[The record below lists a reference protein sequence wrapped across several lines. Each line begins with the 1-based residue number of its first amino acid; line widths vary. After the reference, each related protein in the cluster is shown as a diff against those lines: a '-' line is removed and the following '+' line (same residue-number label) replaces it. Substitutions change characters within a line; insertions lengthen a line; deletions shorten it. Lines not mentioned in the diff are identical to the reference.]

1 MAFDFSALQKYLKKL
16 KSNKV
21 KKSSTNAKNK
31 KIEQEQHHFLP
42 FVSHYNEN
50 TIITKNGELIQVI
63 RVVGYNNSTIL
74 HELSNLRDSI
84 RYALRT
90 YVNSNNIA
98 IWVNTIRRRKN
109 ISPEGEFDN
118 YFTKKIN
125 DFWEEKNSWNK
136 DFINELYISVVIEGF
151 NTSIINFKT
160 FFSSFS
166 YFTTKFT
173 HQKYLENS
181 HQKLSD
187 ICDKIINFLQ
197 DHGAKK
203 LGINEWNDVVYSEI
217 MRFLGKICNLQ
228 EDYYPL
234 VANEICQE
242 ISQNKVIFGGRQ
254 IEVNTSKG
262 KSFSAILSL
271 KEYFDINLRSLDKIL
286 QLPCEFIISQSLDF
300 FADSK
305 NIVQAKKDQYSV
317 LKLSESLDFARV
329 IDLDKYLDFEEEN
342 KKSSPS
348 EDQDED
354 EDQEPS
360 DQTDSTEKKIV
371 FGKIQTTIMIINNT
385 LKNLEE
391 DIKLMAEQF
400 RLLGLP
406 IIREDIFLEH
416 CFWAQLPANFTFLKR
431 QKITPLNYF
440 ATFSA
445 LHSFSSGK
453 LNGNLWGPAIATFR
467 TIMKN
472 PYFFNFHCGKFGN
485 TLVFGNKNSGK
496 RVIANFLL
504 TQAKRINHRLFYF
517 DFNNNNL
524 PFILS
529 LSGES
534 FYIPLPSSRNVS
546 SLEKV
551 LAMNPLFLQDDNTNH
566 RFLSDFLFEVL
577 SLISKHITEQHR
589 IIINQKLDIAIDNKI
604 TDFLQLKDL
613 FQDNQDIWQ
622 AFNNLEITN
631 FYDIFNHR
639 TEINWQNHNLNF
651 NLSEILSD
659 NAMLYFTLQYLLHK
673 IIEIT
678 SEDKVIVVFR
688 DPLQILVN
696 QNIEKIF
703 FKFCNNL
710 QKKGGIVVF
719 VIDDTLNNVQNNLL
733 AKINEISH
741 TKIIGAVNSDALDIA
756 SALNLS
762 EEEAKIIPYIGDQPE
777 KTFLLK
783 NDNDSVF
790 INFELKNYLSILKI
804 LSSSPQEISIIEEI
818 IQQTDLANL
827 PEWLNNFF
835 EIVNILEQENQE
847 SIRQAKKAENIAKA
861 KISKASRYID

>member
-1 MAFDFSALQKYLKKL
+1 MNFDFSALQKYLKKL
-16 KSNKV
+16 KSNKA
-21 KKSSTNAKNK
+21 KKSDTNTKNSK
-31 KIEQEQHHFLP
+31 TEQEQHNFLP
-42 FVSHYNEN
+42 FVSHYNKN

-63 RVVGYNNSTIL
+63 RVVGYNNSSIL

-84 RYALRT
+84 RYALKT
-90 YVNSNNIA
+90 YINSNNIA
-98 IWVNTIRRRKN
+98 VWVTTIRRRKN
-109 ISPEGEFDN
+109 ISPEGEFNN

-125 DFWEEKNSWNK
+125 DFWEEKNNWHN
-136 DFINELYISVVIEGF
+136 DFINELYISIVIEGF
-151 NTSIINFKT
+151 DTSIVNFKT

-181 HQKLSD
+181 HQKLTD

-203 LGINEWNDVVYSEI
+203 LGISEWNDVVYSEI

-234 VANEICQE
+234 SANEICQE
-242 ISQNKVIFGGRQ
+242 ISQNKVVFGGRQ
-254 IEVNTSKG
+254 IEVNSSKG
-262 KSFSAILSL
+262 KSFSAILSI

-305 NIVQAKKDQYSV
+305 NIVQAKKDQYSI
-317 LKLSESLDFARV
+317 LKLSESLDFARA
-329 IDLDKYLDFEEEN
+329 IDLDKYFDFEEEN
-342 KKSSPS
+342 KKPQPQEESDFQSS
-348 EDQDED
+348 DE
-354 EDQEPS
+354 
-360 DQTDSTEKKIV
+360 TEKKIS

-391 DIKLMAEQF
+391 DIKLVAEQF

-453 LNGNLWGPAIATFR
+453 LHGNLWGPAIATFR

-472 PYFFNFHCGKFGN
+472 PYFFNFHYGNFGT
-485 TLVFGNKNSGK
+485 TLIFGNKDSGK
-496 RVIANFLL
+496 RALTNFLL

-517 DFNNNNL
+517 DFSNSNL
-524 PFILS
+524 PFILA
-529 LSGES
+529 LLGES
-534 FYIPLPSSRNVS
+534 FYVPLPSKRNIS
-546 SLEKV
+546 SLEKK
-551 LAMNPLFLQDDNTNH
+551 LAINPLFLEDNNTNH
-566 RFLSDFLFEVL
+566 RFLADFLFEVL
-577 SLISKHITEQHR
+577 SASSKHITEQHKM
-589 IIINQKLDIAIDNKI
+589 IINQKLDIAIDSKI

-613 FQDNQDIWQ
+613 FQEEQDIWQ
-622 AFNNLEITN
+622 AFNNLELTN
-631 FYDIFNHR
+631 FYDALNHN

-651 NLSEILSD
+651 NLSEILPDS
-659 NAMLYFTLQYLLHK
+659 AMLYFVLQYLLHK
-673 IIEIT
+673 ITEIA
-678 SEDKVIVVFR
+678 SENKAIVVFR
-688 DPLQILVN
+688 DPLQILAN
-696 QNIEKIF
+696 QNLEQMF
-703 FKFCNNL
+703 FKFCDSL
-710 QKKGGIVVF
+710 EKKGGIAIFIV
-719 VIDDTLNNVQNNLL
+719 DDTLSNAQNALL
-733 AKINEISH
+733 AKINNITH
-741 TKIIGAVNSDALDIA
+741 TKIIGAVSSDAVDIA
-756 SALNLS
+756 YALNLS

-783 NDNDSVF
+783 NDTDSVF
-790 INFELKNYLSILKI
+790 INFELKNYLPILKI
-804 LSSSPQEISIIEEI
+804 LSSSPEEISVIEEI
-818 IQQTDLANL
+818 MQHTESTNS
-827 PEWLNNFF
+827 PEWLDNFF
-835 EIVNILEQENQE
+835 EIVNILEQEKQE
-847 SIRQAKKAENIAKA
+847 SIKQARKAENIAKA